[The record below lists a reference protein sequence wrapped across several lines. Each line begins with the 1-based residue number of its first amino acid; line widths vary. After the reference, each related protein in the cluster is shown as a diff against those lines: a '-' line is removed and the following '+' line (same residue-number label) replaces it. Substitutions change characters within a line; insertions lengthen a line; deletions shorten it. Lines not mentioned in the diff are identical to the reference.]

1 MQYIRRRTIKQYSY
15 NSGSK
20 SATIS
25 LLPSFILAASVV
37 ITLLL
42 LRGTVI
48 SLNNDYATTQ
58 TQHRQ
63 ATPASSNAFNL
74 VHPSTAAKRLQD
86 PIWASKL
93 RHHVSDVGSTYH
105 FLWIKKRRRIIEW
118 IVSSSSNESS
128 TITNNNNN
136 NNNGVELFLMP
147 HEYRSSQLIDL
158 FLHGQISD
166 TMGENV
172 AMMGYAKAALALGCR
187 RVLMFESY
195 VDFIPYV
202 DRNLHQFYILDY
214 MSLPALKDTLL
225 LDPVLRRRTWD
236 FSWWGRKAGDV
247 QTKLNISEKYG
258 FTVDHALIPFN
269 YTKVTSDNVRLPV
282 LPTAITMNH
291 VPMSQDDTDSTR
303 TKPIQRCHV
312 FYMGKRVMD
321 ITNSTKLIKA
331 VEERITAANN
341 NNNDTTIFSLKDNV
355 RLCTAFQIP
364 SKSSYAQVLGF
375 EPKYTVN
382 VGRMKPT
389 QFAHI
394 VGNADVVVGSGW

>member
-1 MQYIRRRTIKQYSY
+1 
-15 NSGSK
+15 
-20 SATIS
+20 
-25 LLPSFILAASVV
+25 
-37 ITLLL
+37 
-42 LRGTVI
+42 
-48 SLNNDYATTQ
+48 
-58 TQHRQ
+58 
-63 ATPASSNAFNL
+63 
-74 VHPSTAAKRLQD
+74 
-86 PIWASKL
+86 
-93 RHHVSDVGSTYH
+93 
-105 FLWIKKRRRIIEW
+105 
-118 IVSSSSNESS
+118 
-128 TITNNNNN
+128 
-136 NNNGVELFLMP
+136 MP

-172 AMMGYAKAALALGCR
+172 AMMGYAKAALSLGCR
-187 RVLMFESY
+187 RVIMFESY
-195 VDFIPYV
+195 VDFITYV

-214 MSLPALKDTLL
+214 KSLPALKDALL

-247 QTKLNISEKYG
+247 QTKLGISEEYG

-291 VPMSQDDTDSTR
+291 VPMSRDDTE
-303 TKPIQRCHV
+303 PIQQCHV

-321 ITNSTKLIKA
+321 ITNSTKLIQA
-331 VEERITAANN
+331 VEERITTANN
-341 NNNDTTIFSLKDNV
+341 NNNDTTTTIFSLKDNV

-364 SKSSYAQVLGF
+364 TESSYAQVLGF

-389 QFAHI
+389 QFARV